1 MEKIDID
8 NVIEVQHIR
17 KLISQHKNL
26 VDFFDVLIKRL
37 NIDLNTE
44 REVES
49 MPIERKSSSNI
60 SSDSDDEYE
69 LSLEELI
76 FLKGINEKKDD
87 DWFILY

>member
-87 DWFILY
+87 D

>member
-69 LSLEELI
+69 LSEEELK

-87 DWFILY
+87 D

>member
-26 VDFFDVLIKRL
+26 VDFFDVLIKKL
-37 NIDLNTE
+37 NIDLNIE

-87 DWFILY
+87 D

>member
-69 LSLEELI
+69 LSFEELI

-87 DWFILY
+87 D

>member
-17 KLISQHKNL
+17 KLIIQHKNL

-87 DWFILY
+87 D